1 LGTGVDENLFAVD
14 DLAERLEHDHRA
26 IAADDA
32 EELVLGRRATKHHV
46 EAQLVA
52 IEREG
57 CWNVAD
63 DEERRDAGDRG
74 PCHCNAPVSFDAR

>member
-1 LGTGVDENLFAVD
+1 MKSSSFDDRLLEASIRSHADADSVAPEEAAVD

-26 IAADDA
+26 ISGNDA
-32 EELVLGRRATKHHV
+32 EELVLGRRAAKRHV

-57 CWNVAD
+57 GWNISD
-63 DEERRDAGDRG
+63 DEKR
-74 PCHCNAPVSFDAR
+74 